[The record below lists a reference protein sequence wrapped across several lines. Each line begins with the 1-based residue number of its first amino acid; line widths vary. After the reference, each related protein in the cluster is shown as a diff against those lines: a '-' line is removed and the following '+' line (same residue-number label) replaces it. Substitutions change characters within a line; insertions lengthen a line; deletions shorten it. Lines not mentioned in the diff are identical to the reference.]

1 MVSFA
6 SDEPMFL
13 DVLGK
18 PKVESATPPTPPV
31 LLECAVY
38 LDGIRLPDTFTP
50 MAAVQECGRLTQA
63 GRNAFVGLSVDE
75 PGEDEMRSA
84 GVIFGLDERAIEDS
98 LHTHRR
104 PSMRRGGDMV
114 SVVFKTVN
122 YVPHES
128 VFAARKIVETG
139 EELVVVGPDVVVAV
153 GHGVHGGLDGLRD
166 ELEHRPDLLSLG
178 PFAVLLGIA
187 DRVVNSYLKVASLIK
202 ADIDAIE
209 LATFS
214 LDSTTDIES
223 IYLLKRDVVDLNR
236 SIGPLTRALRT
247 ITDDHRDLVPPEIR
261 SYFDQVVARQAE
273 AAEQIADHDDR
284 LLVLV
289 KSAHARIEVQ
299 QNVDVRKIAA
309 WAAMAVAVT
318 TITGIC
324 SMNFTEMRWV
334 VGLDY
339 WWGYPAA
346 LVFIASFCGFLY
358 VTFRRK
364 HWL

>member
-1 MVSFA
+1 MVSFPT
-6 SDEPMFL
+6 DEPSPL

-18 PKVESATPPTPPV
+18 TRVEPITPPAPPV
-31 LLECAVY
+31 ELECAVY
-38 LDGIRLPDTFTP
+38 LDGSRLPDTFTP
-50 MAAVQECGRLTQA
+50 SAAVAEVRQLRQA
-63 GRNAFVGLSVDE
+63 GRTAFVGLSVDE
-75 PGEDEMRSA
+75 PGEDEIRSA
-84 GVIFGLDERAIEDS
+84 GEVFGLDERAIEDA

-104 PSMRRGGDMV
+104 PSLRRGGDVV

-122 YVPHES
+122 YVPHDS
-128 VFAARKIVETG
+128 VFSARKIAETG
-139 EELVVVGPDVVVAV
+139 EEMLVVGPDVVVAI

-178 PFAVLLGIA
+178 PFAVLLGVA
-187 DRVVNSYLKVASLIK
+187 DRVVKSYLEVTSLIK

-209 LATFS
+209 LATFT
-214 LDSTTDIES
+214 LDSPTEIES

-236 SIGPLTRALRT
+236 AIGPLTRALRAV
-247 ITDDHRDLVPPEIR
+247 TDDHQELVPPQIR
-261 SYFDQVVARQAE
+261 PYLDQVVERQAE

-284 LLVLV
+284 LSVLV
-289 KSAHARIEVQ
+289 QSAHARIEVQ
-299 QNVDVRKIAA
+299 QNVDVRKISA

-324 SMNFTEMRWV
+324 SMNFTGMRWV
-334 VGLDY
+334 VGLDF

-346 LVFIASFCGFLY
+346 LVFLASFCGFLY

>member
-1 MVSFA
+1 MVSFPA
-6 SDEPMFL
+6 EEPSPL

-18 PKVESATPPTPPV
+18 PKVEPAPPPTPPV
-31 LLECAVY
+31 QLECAVY

-50 MAAVQECGRLTQA
+50 AAAVQECGRLRQA

-104 PSMRRGGDMV
+104 PSMRRGGEMV
-114 SVVFKTVN
+114 SVVFKTVD

-128 VFAARKIVETG
+128 VFSARKIVETG
-139 EELVVVGPDVVVAV
+139 EEMVVVGPDVVVAV

-178 PFAVLLGIA
+178 PFAVLISVA
-187 DRVVNSYLKVASLIK
+187 DRVVNSYLEVAALIK

-209 LATFS
+209 IATFT

-236 SIGPLTRALRT
+236 AIGPLTRALRT
-247 ITDDHRDLVPPEIR
+247 ITDDHQELVPPQIR
-261 SYFDQVVARQAE
+261 PYLDQLVDQQAE
-273 AAEQIADHDDR
+273 AAEQIANHDER
-284 LLVLV
+284 LSALLQA
-289 KSAHARIEVQ
+289 AHARMDVQ
-299 QNVDVRKIAA
+299 QNVDVRKISA

-346 LVFIASFCGFLY
+346 LIFIASFCGFLY